1 MRLIR
6 ENKSGSFA
14 IIPSPDQSPFERH
27 KQHVGVVL
35 RELGEQVFFHRIQE
49 ILDIMGVGR
58 LGIDVHWDKETDRI
72 PGAAVEWSF
81 CKP

>member
-1 MRLIR
+1 M
-6 ENKSGSFA
+6 
-14 IIPSPDQSPFERH
+14 
-27 KQHVGVVL
+27 
-35 RELGEQVFFHRIQE
+35 GEV
-49 ILDIMGVGR
+49 R